1 MAAPQQLSDIDQAA
15 LSWFVANGGDDAD
28 APGFA
33 RWQAADPRHG
43 DAYARIENLWG
54 SASFA
59 GAANRARPRH
69 RGVAAATTLG
79 LALCLTLGA
88 GAGLRLTGTTLAWP
102 ADHAT
107 AVGQIAATTLDD
119 GSTVTL
125 DSGSAIDVAIT
136 DQAREI
142 RVLRGRVFVAVAPD
156 DRPLT
161 VRSGDAQI
169 RDIGTSF
176 SVARADDGE
185 HVAVADGLVDIGT
198 PSAGTSPATATVIV
212 RAGQAGA
219 LVDGRLAPVRS
230 INPLESFAWVQQRHY
245 FSNQPVA
252 AVADELRRYH
262 RGWIVIA
269 NDRAAGVRI
278 SGGLNLVDPVG
289 AMEELARLSGTRLTR
304 VSDRVLILR

>member
-1 MAAPQQLSDIDQAA
+1 MTAPQQLSDIDQAA
-15 LSWFVANGGDDAD
+15 LSWFVANRGDDAD

-59 GAANRARPRH
+59 GAAKRARPRH

-79 LALCLTLGA
+79 LALCLTLGM

-107 AVGQIAATTLDD
+107 WVGQIAATTLAD

-125 DSGSAIDVAIT
+125 DSGSAIDVVMT
-136 DQAREI
+136 DKGREI

-156 DRPLT
+156 DRPLR
-161 VRSGDAQI
+161 VLSGDAEI

-176 SVARADDGE
+176 SVMRDDAGE
-185 HVAVADGLVDIGT
+185 HVAVADGVVDIGT
-198 PSAGTSPATATVIV
+198 PAAGARIV

-219 LVDGRLAPVRS
+219 LVAGQLTPVRA
-230 INPLESFAWVQQRHY
+230 INTLESFAWTQQRHY

-278 SGGLNLVDPVG
+278 SGGLNLSDPVA